1 MISKSQQISALARD
15 AGETMTEAQQALARR
30 DYEAALAGLRD
41 AAINLAAIGVLR
53 GQERWGV
60 GTIEQAFRGYMAIP
74 ERTGNNWW
82 VALGVAINAT
92 LEQAE
97 AAYRSKAKEAHPD
110 TSGSTE
116 AMAALNLAIAEARK
130 NLGATQ

>member
-1 MISKSQQISALARD
+1 MTTTNQTSYPLCWPDSWPRSKSRTYSR
-15 AGETMTEAQQALARR
+15 
-30 DYEAALAGLRD
+30 
-41 AAINLAAIGVLR
+41 
-53 GQERWGV
+53 
-60 GTIEQAFRGYMAIP
+60 FRGYMAIP

-110 TSGSTE
+110 TSSSTE

>member
-53 GQERWGV
+53 SSRAGLYNGAACALELVDGRGQ
-60 GTIEQAFRGYMAIP
+60 Q
-74 ERTGNNWW
+74 
-82 VALGVAINAT
+82 
-92 LEQAE
+92 
-97 AAYRSKAKEAHPD
+97 
-110 TSGSTE
+110 
-116 AMAALNLAIAEARK
+116 
-130 NLGATQ
+130 